1 MQAATRQQLLDMIL
15 RQLNTI
21 KPDVPQLSESSDLI
35 SDLGLDSVQVLEMC
49 TDLEDALD
57 VSIPVNRLGEVRT
70 AGQLADL
77 LQQLLQEDTA

>member
-1 MQAATRQQLLDMIL
+1 MQSTNRPQLLAMIL
-15 RQLNTI
+15 TNLTAI
-21 KPDVPQLSESSDLI
+21 KPEAGQLSETTDLV

-49 TDLEDALD
+49 TDLEDDLD

-77 LQQLLQEDTA
+77 LQQLLNESD